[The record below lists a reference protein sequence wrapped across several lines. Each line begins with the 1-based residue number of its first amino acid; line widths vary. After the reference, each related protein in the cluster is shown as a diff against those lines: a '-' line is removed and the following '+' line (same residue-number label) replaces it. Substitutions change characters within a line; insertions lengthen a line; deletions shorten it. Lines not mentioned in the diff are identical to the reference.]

1 MYNLNTHIKTALY
14 PFLFSL
20 FICGTIGAQQFKI
33 QNINSSLTVS
43 GTSSLHDWEEVAE
56 TYSGNLSINLE
67 NAAILEKLTVTV
79 KAESLKSGKGGMD
92 KNTYKALKTDS
103 YKDIVFTMKEVSD
116 VVKKNDKDYS
126 LKVTGNLT
134 IAGERR
140 LIELP
145 LDMEINGGTVTLSGS
160 KKMKMTDFKIDPPK
174 ALLGTITTGD
184 EITIKF
190 KTNAI
195 QL

>member
-1 MYNLNTHIKTALY
+1 MHNLNGPFRIDLY
-14 PFLFSL
+14 LFLLSV
-20 FICGTIGAQQFKI
+20 FICGTMGAQQFKI
-33 QNINSSLTVS
+33 QNTNSSLTVS
-43 GTSSLHDWEEVAE
+43 GTSSLHDWEEIAE
-56 TYSGNLSINLE
+56 TYSGTLSLNLE
-67 NAAILEKLTVTV
+67 NAVILEQLAVTV

-103 YKDIVFTMKEVSD
+103 HKDIVFDLKEVKE
-116 VVKKNDKDYS
+116 VVKKSDKGYS
-126 LKVTGNLT
+126 LKITGNLT
-134 IAGERR
+134 IAGVQK

-145 LDMEINGGTVTLSGS
+145 LDMEIHGNTVTLSGS

-174 ALLGTITTGD
+174 ALLGTITTGND
-184 EITIKF
+184 IVIKF